1 MTQEEWNNA
10 ARNSM
15 FARMQTGAYPRRAIN
30 NGYSTATPTYNPY
43 SVQFRRSDYNQ
54 PMPRYQTPPINQALT
69 LTPQNQ
75 VEYVQTTNAYGQ
87 PVRVPTNAATQVGEV
102 LNDYV
107 VNPAWNW
114 LKEKGA
120 EMATLGALTAGGAVG
135 ASVYGGSPIG
145 AARLAINSHSYLP
158 SAIASFA
165 ATQIGRPIVS
175 GLNSFVSNPYVQK
188 VDRAIGKYGDW
199 IKDMFF

>member
-1 MTQEEWNNA
+1 M
-10 ARNSM
+10 
-15 FARMQTGAYPRRAIN
+15 
-30 NGYSTATPTYNPY
+30 
-43 SVQFRRSDYNQ
+43 
-54 PMPRYQTPPINQALT
+54 
-69 LTPQNQ
+69 
-75 VEYVQTTNAYGQ
+75 
-87 PVRVPTNAATQVGEV
+87 PTNAATQVGEV